1 MKKTLNIASV
11 LKGLHAQL
19 DIITLERNTLDA
31 KVGQLRFV
39 LLPENQTHISASC
52 QLGTQTQHSAILCLK
67 KPTQGGGGR
76 SIIISK
82 IL

>member
-1 MKKTLNIASV
+1 MKKTLSIICV

-39 LLPENQTHISASC
+39 LLPENQTHISPFC
-52 QLGTQTQHSAILCLK
+52 QLDTQTQHSAILCSK
-67 KPTQGGGGR
+67 KLTQGG
-76 SIIISK
+76 IYHHPK
-82 IL
+82 VL